1 MSKTIKITSEDI
13 LQEIKLSCKIP
24 EVIKQIITRK
34 ILENYAVEAAVEI
47 VTEELQ
53 KGADRIRLINKLISA
68 KDTWD
73 WLKKHSLSLDD
84 FEQIVY
90 TKLID
95 EKLFQYLIA
104 EKVEPYFF
112 EHQLDYTD
120 VVMYEILLN
129 DEDLAVELYY
139 AIKEGEMSFYDAA
152 HQYIQ
157 DTELRRKCG
166 YQEKVNRKGLKP
178 EISAAVFAAKPPQ
191 LLKPIVTAKGVHLI
205 LVEEIIQPQLDD
217 ELRQKI
223 ASDLFSEWLK
233 QQSAEF
239 EIVQHLDSNNSSAN
253 PQA

>member
-1 MSKTIKITSEDI
+1 MSQAIRITHEDI
-13 LQEIKLSCKIP
+13 IQEIKLSCKVP
-24 EVIKQIITRK
+24 EIMKKIIIRK
-34 ILENYAVEAAVEI
+34 IILNYAATSGIELAN
-47 VTEELQ
+47 EELQ
-53 KGADRIRLINKLISA
+53 KRADKIRFLNKLITA
-68 KDTWD
+68 NDTWS
-73 WLKKHSLSLDD
+73 WLEKHSLSLDD

-90 TKLID
+90 INLIE

-104 EKVEPYFF
+104 EKVDPYFF
-112 EHQLDYTD
+112 EHQLDYTG

-152 HQYIQ
+152 HQYIE

-166 YQEKVNRKGLKP
+166 YQEKVNRKDLKP

-191 LLKPIVTAKGVHLI
+191 LLKPIVAAKGVHLI
-205 LVEEIIQPQLDD
+205 LVEEIIQPQLDN

-239 EIVQHLDSNNSSAN
+239 EIVKHLDSK
-253 PQA
+253 